1 MIRVLLVDDHTL
13 FRSGI
18 NALLTIHD
26 DINIV
31 GEAGEGAE
39 ALKLVQTLQPDIMLL
54 DLNMPGLSG
63 LEVLKLTLEDNPQQ
77 AVIMLTLSEESEDLL
92 RALQLG
98 AKGYLLKNSDVDYL
112 VNALRLVAQGGTAI
126 HPDMTNCLVAGL
138 RQLKK
143 EEPEDKEPLTPRE
156 KEVLQLVATGQSNK
170 EIARKLDIGE
180 STVKFHIQSILR
192 KLNLTS
198 RVQAAVYASQHKHLT
213 S

>member
-1 MIRVLLVDDHTL
+1 MIRILLVDDHTL

-18 NALLTIHD
+18 SALLASQD
-26 DINIV
+26 DIDVV
-31 GEAGEGAE
+31 GEAGEGSE

-77 AVIMLTLSEESEDLL
+77 AVIMLTLSEESSDLL

-98 AKGYLLKNSDVDYL
+98 AKGYLLKNSNVDYL
-112 VNALRLVAQGGTAI
+112 VNALRLVAQGGTAV
-126 HPDMTNCLVAGL
+126 HPDMTSYLVAGL

-143 EEPEDKEPLTPRE
+143 DETEEKEPLTPRE
-156 KEVLQLVATGQSNK
+156 KEVLQLVSTGQSNK

-198 RVQAAVYASQHKHLT
+198 RVQAAVYASQHKHL
-213 S
+213 SS

>member
-18 NALLTIHD
+18 SALLASQD
-26 DINIV
+26 DIEVV
-31 GEAGEGAE
+31 GEAGEGSE

-77 AVIMLTLSEESEDLL
+77 AVIMLTLSEESDDLL
-92 RALQLG
+92 RALQFG

-112 VNALRLVAQGGTAI
+112 VNALRLVVQGGTAI
-126 HPDMTNCLVAGL
+126 HPDMTSCLVAGL

-143 EEPEDKEPLTPRE
+143 EDVDEKEHLTPRE

-170 EIARKLDIGE
+170 EIARTLDIGE

-192 KLNLTS
+192 KLNLSS
-198 RVQAAVYASQHKHLT
+198 RVQAAVYASQHKT
-213 S
+213 F

>member
-18 NALLTIHD
+18 SALLASQD
-26 DINIV
+26 DIEVV
-31 GEAGEGAE
+31 GEAGEGSE

-77 AVIMLTLSEESEDLL
+77 AVIMLTLSEESDDLL
-92 RALQLG
+92 RALQFG

-112 VNALRLVAQGGTAI
+112 VNALRLVVQGGTAI
-126 HPDMTNCLVAGL
+126 HPDMTSCLVAGL

-143 EEPEDKEPLTPRE
+143 
-156 KEVLQLVATGQSNK
+156 
-170 EIARKLDIGE
+170 
-180 STVKFHIQSILR
+180 
-192 KLNLTS
+192 
-198 RVQAAVYASQHKHLT
+198 
-213 S
+213 

>member
-1 MIRVLLVDDHTL
+1 MIRILLVDDHTL

-18 NALLTIHD
+18 SALLASQD
-26 DINIV
+26 DIDVV
-31 GEAGEGAE
+31 GEAGEGSE

-77 AVIMLTLSEESEDLL
+77 AVIMLTLSEESSDLL

-98 AKGYLLKNSDVDYL
+98 AKGYLLKNSNVDYL
-112 VNALRLVAQGGTAI
+112 VNALRLVAQGGTAV
-126 HPDMTNCLVAGL
+126 HPDMTSYLVAGL

-143 EEPEDKEPLTPRE
+143 DETEEKEPLTPRE
-156 KEVLQLVATGQSNK
+156 KEVLQLVSTGQSNK

-198 RVQAAVYASQHKHLT
+198 R
-213 S
+213 

>member
-1 MIRVLLVDDHTL
+1 MIRILLVDDHTL

-18 NALLTIHD
+18 SALLATQD
-26 DINIV
+26 DIDVV
-31 GEAGEGAE
+31 GEAGEGSE

-77 AVIMLTLSEESEDLL
+77 AVIMLTLSEESSDLL

-126 HPDMTNCLVAGL
+126 HPDMAGCLVAGL

-143 EEPEDKEPLTPRE
+143 EEVEEKEQLTPRE

-170 EIARKLDIGE
+170 EIARSLDIGE

-192 KLNLTS
+192 KLNLSS
-198 RVQAAVYASQHKHLT
+198 RVQAAVYASQHKSLM
-213 S
+213 